1 MRELSSARSLR
12 IPTLMLVQ
20 CTPFRRK
27 RILIVD
33 DEPDCSDILAQYL
46 GGIYDVM
53 VARDGLEGLDRAATF
68 QPDLIITDVTM
79 PRMDGL
85 SMVQCIRSKHGL
97 KAPVIF
103 VSALGAPRDVIAGI
117 SAGAR
122 HYLTKPIELPDLKK
136 RVAKALGL

>member
-1 MRELSSARSLR
+1 
-12 IPTLMLVQ
+12 MLVQ
-20 CTPFRRK
+20 QTPFRRK

-46 GGIYDVM
+46 GGIYDVV
-53 VARDGLEGLDRAATF
+53 VAHDGMEGLERAASF
-68 QPDLIITDVTM
+68 QPDLIISDVTM
-79 PRMDGL
+79 PRLGGL
-85 SMVQCIRSKHGL
+85 AMVKSIRSKHGL

-103 VSALGAPRDVIAGI
+103 VSALGSPSDVIAGI